1 MLRLLRGRDPPAEHA
16 VLTTRENET
25 AMAKSIFRN
34 LITTGRGFTQLV
46 ALDCEIDECGGVV
59 RECVV

>member
-16 VLTTRENET
+16 VLTVRENET
-25 AMAKSIFRN
+25 SIAKSIFRN
-34 LITTGRGFTQLV
+34 LITTGRGFTQL
-46 ALDCEIDECGGVV
+46 ATLDYEIEECGAVV